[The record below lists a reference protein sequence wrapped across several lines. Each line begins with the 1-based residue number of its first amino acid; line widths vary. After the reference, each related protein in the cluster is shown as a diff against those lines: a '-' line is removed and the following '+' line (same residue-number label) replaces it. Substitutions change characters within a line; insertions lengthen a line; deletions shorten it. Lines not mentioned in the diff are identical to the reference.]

1 MSQIK
6 LSYNLDIS
14 DKSSWLTVTAAPSV
28 RASFAYV
35 QELGDFHCGPGYYT
49 LRENL
54 PSYLIKLTV
63 SGEGTLRYDG
73 ATYQLKPGRLF
84 WVDCRRHQHYFTA
97 PEAAH
102 WHTVWVHLYGPTAK
116 AYYEAFLDQ
125 NGGAVVVSADHP
137 APIMDLFNQ
146 LFELYRDRSNT
157 IQGDIQASCLLT
169 QLMAACVQLA
179 GQRGSAHQKPDYVGS
194 IQEYI
199 DSHYHE
205 DLTLDALAQ
214 RFSINKYYLQKIFKQ
229 HIGLSPNEYL
239 TRSRLAVAKQL
250 LRTTNDS
257 MIRIAEEVGYT
268 ASYFDNV
275 FKKYEGVTPRAYR
288 QSWYDSERL

>member
-1 MSQIK
+1 MMSQIK

-97 PEAAH
+97 PEAASGGRPVAARCPPA
-102 WHTVWVHLYGPTAK
+102 TLTIVCRCLAGVDISSSAEIMLFIFATPTARSVRTP
-116 AYYEAFLDQ
+116 LSS
-125 NGGAVVVSADHP
+125 SA
-137 APIMDLFNQ
+137 A
-146 LFELYRDRSNT
+146 
-157 IQGDIQASCLLT
+157 
-169 QLMAACVQLA
+169 
-179 GQRGSAHQKPDYVGS
+179 
-194 IQEYI
+194 
-199 DSHYHE
+199 
-205 DLTLDALAQ
+205 
-214 RFSINKYYLQKIFKQ
+214 
-229 HIGLSPNEYL
+229 
-239 TRSRLAVAKQL
+239 
-250 LRTTNDS
+250 
-257 MIRIAEEVGYT
+257 
-268 ASYFDNV
+268 
-275 FKKYEGVTPRAYR
+275 RA
-288 QSWYDSERL
+288 